1 MICQRCKKRQATV
14 HLTEIVHGEK
24 REKHLCERCAAE
36 EGITLKTTVPLNE
49 LLANLVM
56 AQSSAAEVANLTCQ
70 ACGMT
75 FAEFRSGGLLGC
87 PYDYDAFEK
96 ALLPLLQRA
105 HEGGVQHVGKVPKRA
120 GIGQERQHELMRLR
134 RELAAAVER
143 EDYELAAKLRDQI
156 KELENP

>member
-1 MICQRCKKRQATV
+1 MICQRCQKRQATV

-36 EGITLKTTVPLNE
+36 EGIAVKTQVSLNE
-49 LLANLVM
+49 LLANFVM
-56 AQSSAAEVANLTCQ
+56 AQGSTAETAKLTCE
-70 ACGMT
+70 ACGIT
-75 FAEFRSGGLLGC
+75 FTEFRNGGLLGC

-96 ALLPLLQRA
+96 VLLPLLQRA
-105 HEGGVQHVGKVPKRA
+105 HEGGTQHVGKVPKRA

-134 RELAAAVER
+134 RELAAAVDR

-156 KELENP
+156 KSLETQ